1 VYLYCRISSTNFA
14 ASDKGNLSDPRLKSQ
29 VGTVHMQ
36 VCFCIQSGGGTS
48 IHLLMQ
54 QLQSCDCCSRAIT
67 FVRFAMKLVMQND
80 RDFVDVT
87 LLYIYNQIW
96 LNCLLGVCISVE
108 LILVQLVLRPYCSPL
123 ALILLNVSTQYNSM
137 FTNYLVALLQ
147 VWNPVVEIMIVLNMI
162 VILDSVQC

>member
-1 VYLYCRISSTNFA
+1 
-14 ASDKGNLSDPRLKSQ
+14 
-29 VGTVHMQ
+29 
-36 VCFCIQSGGGTS
+36 
-48 IHLLMQ
+48 
-54 QLQSCDCCSRAIT
+54 
-67 FVRFAMKLVMQND
+67 MQND